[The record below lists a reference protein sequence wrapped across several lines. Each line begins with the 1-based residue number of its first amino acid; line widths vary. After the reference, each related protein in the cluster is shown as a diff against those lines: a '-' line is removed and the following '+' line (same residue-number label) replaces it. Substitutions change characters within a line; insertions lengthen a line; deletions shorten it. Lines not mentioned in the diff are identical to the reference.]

1 MKPPCSGHGK
11 GTLKMSKRIALY
23 PGSFD
28 PPTLGHRD
36 LISRAAKIFDKVV
49 VAIAINRAKQELFSI
64 SERTEMLQELVADFL
79 NVEIVHFEGLT
90 VDFAAKHDAIALIR
104 GLRVISD
111 FEYELSMAINN
122 QKLNPDIDTVALMP
136 SEPYLYL
143 SSRLVKEIASHGGKI
158 SHYVTP
164 GVEKRLRDKYGPPH
178 AP

>member
-1 MKPPCSGHGK
+1 
-11 GTLKMSKRIALY
+11 MSERIALY

-36 LISRAAKIFDKVV
+36 LISRATKIFDKVV
-49 VAIAINRAKQELFSI
+49 VAIAINSAKKGLFSI
-64 SERTEMLQELVADFL
+64 PERLEMVQELVADYP
-79 NVEIVHFEGLT
+79 NVEIDHFEGLT
-90 VDFAAKHDAIALIR
+90 VEFAARHNAIALIR

-122 QKLNPDIDTVALMP
+122 QKLDPHIDTVSLMP

-143 SSRLVKEIASHGGKI
+143 SSRLVKEIASYGGKV

-164 GVEKRLRDKYGPPH
+164 GVERRLRAKY
-178 AP
+178 AK